1 MPWAPGHLSPLDPI
15 TGSHPTF
22 FHLTIQHGT
31 EPTTSTYLYRTYW
44 ALAES
49 NNSMEDEN
57 GDHLRSAP
65 TLMTSEKGG
74 LRFLWEMKG
83 KKTGRFQHGN
93 SSQCVVSLIEL
104 KNAPIT
110 EITPIILFCARYD
123 ALTHFFYCELHLCL
137 IVMAKIDALHQSLG
151 NCFKLWNLGK
161 CIE

>member
-93 SSQCVVSLIEL
+93 SSQCVVFIDWIKKRTHYRDYTYHFVLCSVWCAHALFLLRVALVSDRYGENWRPTSVPWEL
-104 KNAPIT
+104 
-110 EITPIILFCARYD
+110 F
-123 ALTHFFYCELHLCL
+123 
-137 IVMAKIDALHQSLG
+137 
-151 NCFKLWNLGK
+151 
-161 CIE
+161 